1 MSLVPLVYQA
11 AEAQASAQALQPAA
25 AAAPVEDNRPWQD
38 FRYATLEEVKAELV
52 RARGQVFKIQHDTWM
67 HGDRHTS
74 DYPEYMSTQF
84 PFFMP

>member
-1 MSLVPLVYQA
+1 MNMYIYIYIHTNINVKSWGIPPLVSLVPLVYQA

-52 RARGQVFKIQHDTWM
+52 RARGQVFKIQHDT
-67 HGDRHTS
+67 
-74 DYPEYMSTQF
+74 
-84 PFFMP
+84 